1 MASPFAHRAAA
12 QLAPVSVVAR
22 RADVARRAKNP
33 RRNPRPRGFV
43 TNDSR
48 GIVTSSARLRLV
60 NSGRRSVRASALERT
75 VDYDAFEFQL
85 ADAPVASEL
94 LPPGEYRVVQGGVCA
109 PEGFRASAHK
119 AGLRASGQRADC
131 CLVVSDSPATSA
143 GCFTQNVV
151 AAAPVLLSRAKIAE
165 KTEHVAVLI
174 NAGQANAATGAQGD
188 RDAAESAER
197 IAEALGIDSGDVLV
211 QSTGVIGKR
220 IKMEPFLA
228 AMDSLA
234 TGLER
239 SEKAASAAATAMCT
253 TDLARKQCAVELDL
267 PDGRTVRVGAMGKG
281 SGMIHPNMAT
291 MLGVLTCDAPVEA
304 ATWRA
309 LCLRAVQ
316 NSYNQISVDGD
327 TSTNDTVVALANG
340 AIGGEVISEEKTPE
354 AAALLEAAVTAVC
367 VGIAKSIAWDGEGA
381 TCLLQCA
388 CVGAATDADARTVAR
403 SVVCSSLAKSAV
415 FGHDP
420 NWGRLAAAA
429 GYSGVQFDQNELD
442 VTLGP
447 HALMRAGQPLE
458 YDEKSASEYLREE
471 TARHGTV
478 EVEVRV
484 GRGDG
489 EGVAWGCD
497 LTYDYVKINAEY
509 TT

>member
-1 MASPFAHRAAA
+1 M
-12 QLAPVSVVAR
+12 
-22 RADVARRAKNP
+22 
-33 RRNPRPRGFV
+33 
-43 TNDSR
+43 
-48 GIVTSSARLRLV
+48 
-60 NSGRRSVRASALERT
+60 
-75 VDYDAFEFQL
+75 
-85 ADAPVASEL
+85 
-94 LPPGEYRVVQGGVCA
+94 
-109 PEGFRASAHK
+109 
-119 AGLRASGQRADC
+119 
-131 CLVVSDSPATSA
+131 
-143 GCFTQNVV
+143 
-151 AAAPVLLSRAKIAE
+151 
-165 KTEHVAVLI
+165 
-174 NAGQANAATGAQGD
+174 
-188 RDAAESAER
+188 
-197 IAEALGIDSGDVLV
+197 V

-228 AMDSLA
+228 AMDALA

-340 AIGGEVISEEKTPE
+340 AVGGEVISEVETPE

-388 CVGAATDADARTVAR
+388 CVGAANDADARTVAR

>member
-1 MASPFAHRAAA
+1 MASPFARRAAA

-33 RRNPRPRGFV
+33 RRNPRNPRNFI

-60 NSGRRSVRASALERT
+60 NSSRRHSTAPRRSVRASALERD

-220 IKMEPFLA
+220 IKMAPFLD

-239 SEKAASAAATAMCT
+239 S
-253 TDLARKQCAVELDL
+253 
-267 PDGRTVRVGAMGKG
+267 
-281 SGMIHPNMAT
+281 
-291 MLGVLTCDAPVEA
+291 
-304 ATWRA
+304 
-309 LCLRAVQ
+309 
-316 NSYNQISVDGD
+316 
-327 TSTNDTVVALANG
+327 
-340 AIGGEVISEEKTPE
+340 
-354 AAALLEAAVTAVC
+354 
-367 VGIAKSIAWDGEGA
+367 
-381 TCLLQCA
+381 
-388 CVGAATDADARTVAR
+388 
-403 SVVCSSLAKSAV
+403 
-415 FGHDP
+415 
-420 NWGRLAAAA
+420 
-429 GYSGVQFDQNELD
+429 
-442 VTLGP
+442 
-447 HALMRAGQPLE
+447 
-458 YDEKSASEYLREE
+458 
-471 TARHGTV
+471 
-478 EVEVRV
+478 
-484 GRGDG
+484 
-489 EGVAWGCD
+489 
-497 LTYDYVKINAEY
+497 
-509 TT
+509 